1 MKAGKIWKRLSGA
14 AVAITLM
21 TALCACG
28 GPKWEG
34 TYGGTSTSGSKV
46 EITIEKDGTA
56 AYNENG
62 DVEVGTWTEHENS
75 ISLDFGGA
83 VSSCEPLIVTLSSDE
98 NMITVESDRDLVVGR
113 EYDHRRVGRQQ
124 LESGLLPEALA
135 MIRGNENVIRWFVRL
150 VRRDMEASPENEAG
164 KRNTYRIVRRRL
176 KSMGKLGK
184 H

>member
-14 AVAITLM
+14 AVAIALM

-46 EITIEKDGTA
+46 EITIEKDGAA

-98 NMITVESDRDLVVGR
+98 NMITVESADSSWNPD
-113 EYDHRRVGRQQ
+113 YYQRR
-124 LESGLLPEALA
+124 
-135 MIRGNENVIRWFVRL
+135 
-150 VRRDMEASPENEAG
+150 
-164 KRNTYRIVRRRL
+164 
-176 KSMGKLGK
+176 
-184 H
+184 

>member
-14 AVAITLM
+14 AVAIALM

-56 AYNENG
+56 AYNEDG

-83 VSSCEPLIVTLSSDE
+83 VSSC
-98 NMITVESDRDLVVGR
+98 
-113 EYDHRRVGRQQ
+113 
-124 LESGLLPEALA
+124 
-135 MIRGNENVIRWFVRL
+135 
-150 VRRDMEASPENEAG
+150 
-164 KRNTYRIVRRRL
+164 
-176 KSMGKLGK
+176 
-184 H
+184 